1 MENDLIFSGTNPV
14 VINYNGNKDDIYA
27 PVRGSSC
34 DISIVSSEFLD
45 DLYTPYKDRISV
57 KIVKEMDTGET
68 REIIDDTKISTHEN
82 DCVLWVILDDDTEI
96 YDPSIQ
102 NAYYFTDIDGDQCAI
117 ITINNTKYGCVYD
130 ESRNAYV
137 ENDKWELSSG
147 YYSNLQFIHYFTDGT
162 SSYLFTKSDT
172 SSLSYPVV
180 YTWNPEGQSVWKWS
194 DPVNQTNM
202 NNSMNLLKD
211 LCYSDGTYVYWLY
224 AYSSSTYQVFRF
236 NTSTKRFTVTRTLT
250 RNNYDLIKVVG
261 LTAND
266 RPIILCDDHN
276 NDCQAL
282 VTIST
287 QADIFVKWS
296 DMPGQDEYDH
306 YQVFTDK
313 SGVIYCLPANG
324 RAGAIKLGSLWMHNM
339 SEEDPDWARIDTFE
353 GIQGESLQGM
363 FLVAKK
369 EHGAN
374 VYWWYG
380 SSYYTYSLVMSNGWY
395 RTEPVIATRTIFDGY
410 QTPNTYSQA
419 VTQNLD
425 HIDMTCIDPVS
436 ILKYVR
442 VDKLFTKSNIYT
454 YGRIIGAA
462 LSYVMA
468 HSNSLYVERTVSY
481 GGSYTGSNGLFDL
494 KVQVNNF
501 WNEAGEPSTAYDMIA
516 EMLKPFCLTLAFNGE
531 SFQIYD
537 QNKTTGVRLFDRYK
551 IVSLGGFT
559 YDGVA
564 AESTVVYDFDNG
576 DWKSNNTQEP
586 SIEIGSTYDKVTAV
600 ASTQTPSY
608 SQSVFDIVDYN
619 NRDKYDIFQMN
630 VQRNKTKGY
639 RYISYNNIRL
649 DTADAWYYIWNG
661 VYTDELYQLESH
673 GGYVNG
679 YLNIN
684 KAYTY
689 LTGSAG
695 NPTDYGSILNF
706 YGGANNPQ
714 GTGKQQSQEKP
725 VEIHKR
731 ITAYAADNG
740 TPLEFLE
747 LSDLAWS
754 WSRTYDPESGWD
766 TPGLSKTSPT
776 NAKFGSSIA
785 MQSSNKVSYHQEYN
799 MNLSSLDEHTV
810 SLKLAQSY
818 SRTGIDTNI
827 DIYQNNTASAKYFE
841 LSYADEDADKPTAYL
856 YSASMNY
863 FPGLWDAAAV
873 KVDGVYFNRYRT
885 ASTLF
890 RPSRVQPVWD
900 KRRVDMYIKLT
911 DESVLQFNGKEWVN
925 AGWEPNVSCCFYLM
939 KMMNGEKLYHTDFK
953 YNLIETQDGS
963 HYSLTNERYTY
974 YTDEVGGVVDHS
986 VSGGTTNYCDVYR
999 AEGNA
1004 WYNLVDSCGEG
1015 QLEIKMPPLDDLNAK
1030 VCVDIYNS
1038 TMLGMTGQSN
1048 TSGYNYV
1055 ETLRWEVSGTG
1066 RYYDDD
1072 SGEYVY
1078 VTLSSSNCENYGAI
1092 NGASSYIYFIPVNAS
1107 YVKAEHLDVDIS
1119 VTVPESNLGQ
1129 MFSESDIQYV
1139 IDNRQNYAEEFND
1152 ISFQVNTYNNLVH
1165 SSFSYLIFDSTVAD
1179 PGNFIISDTNV
1190 RPELYTVQAYM
1201 NWLSVVRK
1209 YYNKTLVPRTTPT
1222 TVPFSN
1228 IRTFLTSPEVG
1239 DNRLMVISDSWD
1251 VLTNRHSICAI
1262 ECQDLD
1268 VDWVDSFSANELPRK
1283 ARAERYNLP
1292 TAYKQP

>member
-57 KIVKEMDTGET
+57 KIVKEMDTGSE

-82 DCVLWVILDDDTEI
+82 DCVLWFIDANGNET
-96 YDPSIQ
+96 YDPHITS
-102 NAYYFTDIDGDQCAI
+102 AYYFTDIDGDQCAVL
-117 ITINNTKYGCVYD
+117 TINDRNYGCVYD

-137 ENDKWELSSG
+137 ENDKWGLASLG
-147 YYSNLQFIHYFTDGT
+147 IFKHYFTDGT
-162 SSYLFTKSDT
+162 NSYLLTKSDT

-180 YTWNPEGQSVWKWS
+180 NTWTEGRWSNPVT
-194 DPVNQTNM
+194 QTNL
-202 NNSMNLLKD
+202 NNSRDFNID
-211 LCYSDGTYVYWLY
+211 LCYSNSYVWWFI
-224 AYSSSTYQVFRF
+224 SNSSTYQMFRF
-236 NTSTKRFTVTRTLT
+236 NTSTKQFVVVRSIDKNNIVLQKMVGFTG
-250 RNNYDLIKVVG
+250 NG
-261 LTAND
+261 
-266 RPIILCDDHN
+266 RPIFLCDDHN
-276 NDCQAL
+276 NDCQTL

-287 QADIFVKWS
+287 RADMFVKWS

-306 YQVFTDK
+306 YQVFNDK

-324 RAGAIKLGSLWMHNM
+324 RAGAVRLGSLWMHNM
-339 SEEDPDWARIDTFE
+339 SEEDPDWSRIDYFE
-353 GIQGESLQGM
+353 GIQGESIHDM

-380 SSYYTYSLVMSNGWY
+380 SSYYTYSLVMGDGWY
-395 RTEPVIATRTIFDGY
+395 RTEHVIATRTIFDGY

-425 HIDMTCIDPVS
+425 HINMTCIDPVS
-436 ILKYVR
+436 ILKYVTI
-442 VDKLFTKSNIYT
+442 DKLFTKSNIYT
-454 YGRIIGAA
+454 YRQIIGKA
-462 LSYVMA
+462 LAYVVA
-468 HSNSLYVERTVSY
+468 HSNTLYVERTVSY
-481 GGSYTGSNGLFDL
+481 GGSYTGSNGLLDL

-501 WNEAGEPSTAYDMIA
+501 WDESGEPSTAYDMIA
-516 EMLKPFCLTLAFNGE
+516 EMLKPFCLTLAFDGE

-537 QNKTTGVRLFDRYK
+537 QNKTTGVRLFDMYT
-551 IVSLGGFT
+551 ITTSGTLSGQGVS
-559 YDGVA
+559 

-600 ASTQTPSY
+600 VSTQTPSF

-619 NRDKYDIFQMN
+619 QRDKYDIFQMN

-639 RYISYNNIRL
+639 RYISWNNIKL

-661 VYTDELYQLESH
+661 VYTDELYHLQSN

-684 KAYTY
+684 KAYNY
-689 LTGSAG
+689 LTGNAG

-706 YGGANNPQ
+706 YGGTANPQ

-754 WSRTYDPESGWD
+754 WSSTYDPESGYA
-766 TPGLSKTSPT
+766 TPEMAKTNPT

-785 MQSSNKVSYHQEYN
+785 MQESNKVSYHQEYD
-799 MNLSSLDEHTV
+799 MNLSSLDEHTI
-810 SLKLAQSY
+810 SLNLTQSY
-818 SRTGIDTNI
+818 SRTGIDSNI
-827 DIYQNNTASAKYFE
+827 DIYQNNTATNKGFD
-841 LSYADEDADKPTAYL
+841 LSWDDDEQKWRAHL
-856 YSASMNY
+856 YSASVSY
-863 FPGLWDAAAV
+863 FPGLWDAASV
-873 KVDGVYFNRYRT
+873 KVNGVYFNRYRT

-900 KRRVDMYIKLT
+900 KRRVNMYVKLSDNT
-911 DESVLQFNGKEWVN
+911 VLQFNGKEWVS
-925 AGWEPNVSCCFYLM
+925 GSQVSDTNSFFLM
-939 KMMNGEKLYHTDFK
+939 KMMNDEKLYHTDFK
-953 YNLIETQDGS
+953 YNLIETSDGS

-986 VSGGTTNYCDVYR
+986 VSGGTTNYCDVYK
-999 AEGNA
+999 AEGNT
-1004 WYNLVDSCGEG
+1004 WYQYIDDCGEG
-1015 QLEIKMPPLDDLNAK
+1015 QLKIKMPAIDDLNAK

-1048 TSGYNYV
+1048 TSGYNYSEAIYALV
-1055 ETLRWEVSGTG
+1055 EGTG
-1066 RYYDDD
+1066 RHWDDD
-1072 SGEYVY
+1072 SQEYVY
-1078 VTLSSSNCENYGAI
+1078 ITLSSSNCANYGSI
-1092 NGASSYIYFIPVNAS
+1092 IGSSSYILFIPVNAS

-1129 MFSESDIQYV
+1129 MFSESDIQYT
-1139 IDNRQNYAEEFND
+1139 IDKKKNYVEEFND
-1152 ISFQVNTYNNLVH
+1152 ISFQVNTYNDLVH

-1190 RPELYTVQAYM
+1190 RPELYAVQAYM

-1209 YYNKTLVPRTTPT
+1209 YYNKTLVPRTSSSTAQ
-1222 TVPFSN
+1222 FSN

-1239 DNRLMVISDSWD
+1239 DNRMMVISDSWD

-1268 VDWVDSFSANELPRK
+1268 VDYVEQFSANELPRK

-1292 TAYKQP
+1292 TAYKQS